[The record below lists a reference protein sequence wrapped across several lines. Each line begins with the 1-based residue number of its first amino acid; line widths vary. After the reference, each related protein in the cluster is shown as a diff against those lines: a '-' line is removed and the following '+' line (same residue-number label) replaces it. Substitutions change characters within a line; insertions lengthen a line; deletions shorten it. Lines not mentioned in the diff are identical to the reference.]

1 MSEAHFTT
9 AVVGARPA
17 GASAA
22 NALCLGGVRDVAL
35 IDRARFPRDKV
46 CGDGITEGAVD
57 VLKEFDLG
65 HLLAPHA
72 LISRVVVTAPSS
84 AQAAMEQVAGER
96 PLRLP
101 MSSPAKY
108 SMRLS
113 SAQRFCAVPP
123 TSLGSNWRRLIG
135 VMDDG
140 RSNCRASRR
149 AGHGGGSLPIS
160 SSAPMA
166 PRPGFAAR

>member
-1 MSEAHFTT
+1 MSEAHFTI
-9 AVVGARPA
+9 AVVGAGPA

-72 LISRVVVTAPSS
+72 LISRVVVTAPSG
-84 AQAAMEQVAGER
+84 AQAAMEPVAANR
-96 PLRLP
+96 RSALP

-149 AGHGGGSLPIS
+149 AARGGGSLPIS

-166 PRPGFAAR
+166 ARPGFAAR

>member
-1 MSEAHFTT
+1 MSEAHFTI
-9 AVVGARPA
+9 AVVGAGPA

-22 NALCLGGVRDVAL
+22 NALCLGGVHDVAL

-65 HLLAPHA
+65 HLLAPHV
-72 LISRVVVTAPSS
+72 LISGVVVTAPSG
-84 AQAAMEQVAGER
+84 AQAAMEPVAGER
-96 PLRLP
+96 PLPIAYVIPRKVFL
-101 MSSPAKY
+101 
-108 SMRLS
+108 RLS

-160 SSAPMA
+160 SSGPMA
-166 PRPGFAAR
+166 PRRGFAAR